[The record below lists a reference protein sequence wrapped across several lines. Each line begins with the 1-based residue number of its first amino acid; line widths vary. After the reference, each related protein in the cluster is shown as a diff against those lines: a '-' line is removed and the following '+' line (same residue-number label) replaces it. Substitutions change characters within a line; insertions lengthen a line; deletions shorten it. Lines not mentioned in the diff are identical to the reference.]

1 MTVIEYRGYRITP
14 ASYENSD
21 MPGYWFPLAVVDSP
35 SGDSTRVALQPARG
49 IAKADADVAAMN
61 EAKRRVAANNL

>member
-1 MTVIEYRGYRITP
+1 MTTIQYREHSIVP

-21 MPGYWFPLAVVDSP
+21 MPGHWFPLAVVDSP
-35 SGDSTRVALQPARG
+35 SGDSTRVALQPVRG
-49 IAKADADVAAMN
+49 IAKADADAAAIA